1 MQNNGWLY
9 NLREIAAIAF
19 TPVVSTILCV
29 LIYIFAYGNWSSDME
44 RTRLELLGGIAIAVT
59 ALVALGALW
68 LQRIQITSFK
78 MVNDKLG
85 SIELDLTNRL
95 TALHVEVA
103 ADKPRSPLE

>member
-44 RTRLELLGGIAIAVT
+44 RTRLELLGGHSHSCHRFGRFRRSM
-59 ALVALGALW
+59 VA
-68 LQRIQITSFK
+68 TY
-78 MVNDKLG
+78 
-85 SIELDLTNRL
+85 TNY
-95 TALHVEVA
+95 
-103 ADKPRSPLE
+103 